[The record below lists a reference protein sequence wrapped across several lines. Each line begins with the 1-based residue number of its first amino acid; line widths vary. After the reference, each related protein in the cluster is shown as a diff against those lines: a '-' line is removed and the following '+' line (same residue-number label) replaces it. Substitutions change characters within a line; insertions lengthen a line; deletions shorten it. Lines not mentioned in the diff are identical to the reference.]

1 MTSFEDTIF
10 KAKEIIDMAGKK
22 TGEIVN
28 IQKLKVN
35 IASVNSQ
42 ISKDYEAI
50 GRLCYEQLGGEI
62 DNGEAI
68 AEIAKG
74 IAEKYEQIEE
84 LRMQIAELRNERI
97 CTGCNSPVDNDADF
111 CPRCGKKQ

>member
-1 MTSFEDTIF
+1 MTTFEDTIC

-28 IQKLKVN
+28 VQKLKVN
-35 IASVNSQ
+35 IATVNSQ

-50 GRLCYEQLGGEI
+50 GRLCYEQLSGEI
-62 DNGEAI
+62 DNADAI

-74 IAEKYEQIEE
+74 IDEKYEQIEE

-97 CTGCNSPVDNDADF
+97 CTGCNNPVDNDAEF
-111 CPRCGKKQ
+111 CPKCGKKQ